1 MVKQRQN
8 KIKQTAKDRQQV
20 LKINRTTKSKAQD
33 EAAGLHQRIR
43 RRSNYATY
51 KELKYP
57 CKDQQIPCNVQS
69 GNLPCLK
76 TKIEHQMI

>member
-20 LKINRTTKSKAQD
+20 LKINRMTKSKAQD

-43 RRSNYATY
+43 RRSNYAAY
-51 KELKYP
+51 KELSIQAKINKYLVTSNP
-57 CKDQQIPCNVQS
+57 GICHA
-69 GNLPCLK
+69 LK
-76 TKIEHQMI
+76 PKLNTK